1 MGRTEPC
8 WLVPERQ
15 WRLRSDLTAAGKS
28 RVAIDGIV
36 RSGAAV
42 PCFRGVLLPE
52 HATGDL
58 WQRCGAALSTQH
70 AAAMIGRL
78 NDTLLTVMK
87 QASEIRQDG
96 RYRLLEPIIRSS
108 FDLPTMIRIAVG
120 PSWGS
125 LSADESGPAAFPGF
139 PGAPASVRGSRE
151 TTASTRGCRDV

>member
-70 AAAMIGRL
+70 AAAMIGRETAAL
-78 NDTLLTVMK
+78 VHNVPWRPDSWANARMICVDGPREDTT
-87 QASEIRQDG
+87 
-96 RYRLLEPIIRSS
+96 RS
-108 FDLPTMIRIAVG
+108 A
-120 PSWGS
+120 
-125 LSADESGPAAFPGF
+125 
-139 PGAPASVRGSRE
+139 
-151 TTASTRGCRDV
+151 TRGGHG